1 MCFSLAM
8 SLLRALAL
16 KTFFQFIRKQFFRAR
31 HPVNDIQHW
40 REEVFSAILVA
51 TLLLGT
57 ATAIPSVFMAI
68 SDRLWAV
75 IVMDIV
81 AIAWLAIILCSTTL
95 SYVARAWNFLLLL
108 FLLGIFFLRAV
119 GPVGQIYLMAF
130 PAMAAL
136 LLGLRPAVYCLIV
149 NAFALMLVGYFLEV
163 NIQLAGLA
171 DKPLLRWAVI
181 TLNFSLISSVITI
194 SCGVLLQR
202 LEKSIKEQNQVA
214 DSLRSANEDL
224 RLISAAVGQLSDMV
238 VISCASEEADGES
251 RIVFVNQAFE
261 LQTGYTSADVVGRR
275 PRAFHGANTQPEE
288 LLRIR
293 QAIALHQWVH
303 AELIAYTKSGSEYW
317 LEVVV
322 QPVADNEGKFTH
334 EVMVGRDI
342 TARKKAESDIHSLA
356 YFDVL
361 TGLPNRRLLLDR
373 IGVLLATAQRSGM
386 FSAVL
391 FIDLDHFKFINDAR
405 GHATGDA
412 VLSAVAKRL
421 SNLLREE
428 DTVARIGGDEF
439 VVLIANLAK
448 ESHTAAA
455 IALSISEKIRAE
467 IAKAFGIDGQT
478 YTCACSIGVTLM
490 PKPGQTKEDLLRE
503 SDTAM
508 YRAKMAGRNQ
518 IAFFEESMQTEVE
531 NRLTMVRDLAG
542 AIASEQ
548 MQMFIQAQVDS
559 LGVPSGAE
567 LLMRWTHPLRGAVS
581 PAEFIP
587 LAEESGI
594 ILQLGDWVLQQACL
608 VSLKLRAQGWDFPLS
623 INVSPK
629 QFRQSDFVDKVR
641 TTLSDS
647 GADPKALIFEVT
659 EGLLIDNLQETIIR
673 MRQLCQMG
681 IRFSIDDFGTG
692 YSSLF
697 YLKRL
702 PLYELKID
710 KSFIRDT
717 PTDSSDTAIVQA
729 ILAMAKHLGL
739 RVVAEGVE
747 TREQAD
753 FLVASACDS
762 LQGYLYSRPI
772 AVDAWLQQHAKP
784 EYVKQTSLA
793 DS

>member
-1 MCFSLAM
+1 M
-8 SLLRALAL
+8 
-16 KTFFQFIRKQFFRAR
+16 KTFFQFIRKQFIRVK
-31 HPVNDIQHW
+31 HPATDIQHW
-40 REEVFSAILVA
+40 REEVFSAILSV
-51 TLLLGT
+51 TLLLGLL
-57 ATAIPSVFMAI
+57 TAIPSILLAI

-81 AIAWLAIILCSTTL
+81 AIAWIAILWSLRAL
-95 SYVARAWNFLLLL
+95 SYASRVWNFLLIL
-108 FLLGIFFLRAV
+108 FLLGVFFLRAV

-149 NAFALMLVGYFLEV
+149 NAITLMVVGYFFDI
-163 NIQLAGLA
+163 NIHLAGLA

-202 LEKSIKEQNQVA
+202 LEKSLKDQGLVA
-214 DSLRSANEDL
+214 DSLRSTNEEL

-238 VISCASEEADGES
+238 VISRVSEEADGES
-251 RIVFVNQAFE
+251 LIVFVNQAFE
-261 LQTGYTSADVVGRR
+261 HQSGYKSADVLGRM
-275 PRAFHGANTQPEE
+275 PRDFHGKNTQPEE
-288 LLRIR
+288 LARIR
-293 QAIALHQWVH
+293 QAVAQHEWVH
-303 AELIAYTKSGSEYW
+303 SELIAYTKSGEEYW
-317 LEVVV
+317 LEVVI
-322 QPVADNEGKFTH
+322 QPVADSDGKYTH

-342 TARKKAESDIHSLA
+342 TARKKADSDIHSLA

-373 IGVLLATAQRSGM
+373 IGVLLATAQRSGL

-391 FIDLDHFKFINDAR
+391 FIDLDHFKYINDAR

-412 VLSAVAKRL
+412 VLRAVAKRL
-421 SNLLREE
+421 SNMLREV

-439 VVLIANLAK
+439 VALIANVAK
-448 ESHTAAA
+448 ESHSSAA

-467 IAKAFGIDGQT
+467 IAKPFEIDAQT
-478 YTCACSIGVTLM
+478 YTCGCSIGVTLM

-518 IAFFEESMQTEVE
+518 IAFFEENMQVEVE
-531 NRLTMVRDLAG
+531 NRLTMVRDLAN
-542 AIASEQ
+542 AIANEQ
-548 MQMFIQAQVDS
+548 MQMFMQAQVDS
-559 LGVPSGAE
+559 LGNTVGAE
-567 LLMRWTHPLRGAVS
+567 LLMRWTHPTRGAVS

-587 LAEESGI
+587 VAEESGI
-594 ILQLGDWVLQQACL
+594 IVQLGDWVLQQACL
-608 VSLKLRAQGWDFPLS
+608 VSLKLTAQGRAFPLS

-629 QFRQSDFVDKVR
+629 QFRQIDFVEKVR
-641 TTLSDS
+641 FTLQAS
-647 GADPKALIFEVT
+647 GADPAALIFEVT

-673 MRQLCQMG
+673 MRELCQLG

-717 PTDSSDTAIVQA
+717 PTDPSDTAIVQA

-753 FLVASACDS
+753 FLIASACDS
-762 LQGYLYSRPI
+762 LQGYLFSRPLP
-772 AVDAWLQQHAKP
+772 VDAWLQQP
-784 EYVKQTSLA
+784 EAASENMLRLA
-793 DS
+793 DK